1 MIVYQLYSNL
11 SYLWF
16 YPRFHLLT
24 LMAPTSPDNLRKS
37 RNLSKTIW
45 HAITNGIN
53 KTIMEKFIKKV
64 SQLPLYILPF
74 FQRIKTPMA
83 MTTTNGIS
91 SRVVMTAGDMPW
103 ALWLATVWGFSFSS
117 GAASGC
123 WCCFSDG
130 SWIFCTAA
138 TGDWAGILGNG
149 FRLACTNV
157 SVSKTKEGLNKQKKL
172 ILITDFVECLTVMK
186 TGEIWLTFLYLVVSP
201 IQSITEVY
209 NNILSSLLQELQWYD
224 HKEHIVPLSLKG

>member
-1 MIVYQLYSNL
+1 M
-11 SYLWF
+11 
-16 YPRFHLLT
+16 
-24 LMAPTSPDNLRKS
+24 
-37 RNLSKTIW
+37 
-45 HAITNGIN
+45 
-53 KTIMEKFIKKV
+53 
-64 SQLPLYILPF
+64 YILPF

-123 WCCFSDG
+123 RCCFCDG

-149 FRLACTNV
+149 FRLACRNV
-157 SVSKTKEGLNKQKKL
+157 SVSKTKEGLDKKKWN
-172 ILITDFVECLTVMK
+172 TDYWFGECSTVMK
-186 TGEIWLTFLYLVVSP
+186 TGEIWLTFRCLVVSP
-201 IQSITEVY
+201 IKSITEVY
-209 NNILSSLLQELQWYD
+209 NDILSSLFQELQWNY